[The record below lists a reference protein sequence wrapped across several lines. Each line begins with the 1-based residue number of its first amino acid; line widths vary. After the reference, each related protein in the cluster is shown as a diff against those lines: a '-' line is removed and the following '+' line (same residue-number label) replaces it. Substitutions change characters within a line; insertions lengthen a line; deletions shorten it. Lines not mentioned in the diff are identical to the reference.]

1 MLNVLKKYSGVLFF
15 YLVII
20 GMILLINARFASL
33 NTNNAEVVTYS
44 MSEWFWQISTDYSSR
59 FWRLCIV

>member
-20 GMILLINARFASL
+20 GMILLINARFASI
-33 NTNNAEVVTYS
+33 NTNNAEVVTYA
-44 MSEWFWQISTDYSSR
+44 MSE
-59 FWRLCIV
+59 

>member
-33 NTNNAEVVTYS
+33 NTNNAEVVTYA
-44 MSEWFWQISTDYSSR
+44 MSEWFWQISTDYSSG

>member
-20 GMILLINARFASL
+20 GMILLINARFESL
-33 NTNNAEVVTYS
+33 NANDTEVVTYA
-44 MSEWFWQISTDYSSR
+44 MSE
-59 FWRLCIV
+59 

>member
-20 GMILLINARFASL
+20 GMILLINARFNYL
-33 NTNNAEVVTYS
+33 NNQDDVVTYA
-44 MSEWFWQISTDYSSR
+44 INN
-59 FWRLCIV
+59 

>member
-20 GMILLINARFASL
+20 GMILLINYRFNNL
-33 NTNNAEVVTYS
+33 NKDDNIVTYA
-44 MSEWFWQISTDYSSR
+44 INN
-59 FWRLCIV
+59 

>member
-1 MLNVLKKYSGVLFF
+1 MMSVLKKYSGVLFF

-33 NTNNAEVVTYS
+33 NTDNTDVVTYA
-44 MSEWFWQISTDYSSR
+44 MSD
-59 FWRLCIV
+59 